1 MNPMAAEQIF
11 SVPFRFLMDGKFGGE
26 QNRSPSRP
34 LGLARFVGD
43 TSNLL
48 LKYLISEESR
58 NKLDSQWPIVLFGPS
73 GTGKTSLA
81 LTIISDLTEQS
92 DQEDEV
98 ISFHQPR
105 VEPSYGK
112 PIFLSALEFDR
123 RYRSAIETDSV
134 DDFRKKLIQSAGVII
149 DDVDRLEQKT
159 AAQAELVRVLDQMS
173 AKNRPIVVT
182 MPTSPQ
188 LCNGLSSRLI
198 SRLSLGLSLPV
209 NPPGPE
215 ARLEIIRE
223 LANINQINLSD
234 DAAQLLADRLQVTV
248 PKLNH
253 VFAQIKTSLSA
264 EASDNPAEIIDAARL
279 TQIFKKSASEVESL
293 CHLIIKSVAKEF
305 DLKVSDLKSNSR
317 KQSIVMARGVS
328 VYLNRELL
336 GVSFLK
342 IGSYLGNRDHS
353 TIMHANRKIEKL
365 ISSDPN
371 SSEVDSTIQSIVY
384 KLKQELTEKFASQ
397 INFI

>member
-11 SVPFRFLMDGKFGGE
+11 SVPFRFLLDGKFGGE

-58 NKLDSQWPIVLFGPS
+58 NNLDSQWPIVLFGPS

-81 LTIISDLTEQS
+81 LTIISDLTDQS
-92 DQEDEV
+92 DQVDEV
-98 ISFHQPR
+98 IPFDKSKT
-105 VEPSYGK
+105 EPSLGR

-149 DDVDRLEQKT
+149 DDIDRLENKT
-159 AAQAELVRVLDQMS
+159 GAQAELVRVLEQMS

-188 LCNGLSSRLI
+188 LCNGLSSRLV

-223 LANINQINLSD
+223 LANINQINLSE

-253 VFAQIKTSLSA
+253 VFAQIKTSLAA
-264 EASDNPAEIIDAARL
+264 ETNQQSKIINASRL
-279 TQIFKKSASEVESL
+279 TQIFKKSASEIESL
-293 CHLIIKSVAKEF
+293 CSLIIKSVAKEF

-365 ISSDPN
+365 ISSDSDTN
-371 SSEVDSTIQSIVY
+371 EADSSIQSIVF